1 MVDAEAKLAAQGSS
15 TTLFDKHTVLASQL
29 PRSKATAKA
38 DFTKR
43 AQKRWAEHWLTSAK
57 GSFTNP
63 SISPH
68 HLPKSNEHSKNMSR
82 AEASM
87 FTQLRTGHVPLNA
100 YLFRSRAA
108 LSPNCPHCNVP
119 ETVTHFLLVC
129 RRYSEERQALHRR
142 TRLGNLQLRHLLSIP
157 S

>member
-1 MVDAEAKLAAQGSS
+1 FDRSS
-15 TTLFDKHTVLASQL
+15 
-29 PRSKATAKA
+29 
-38 DFTKR
+38 
-43 AQKRWAEHWLTSAK
+43 
-57 GSFTNP
+57 P
-63 SISPH
+63 S
-68 HLPKSNEHSKNMSR
+68 PKVQRTFKNMSR

-129 RRYSEERQALHRR
+129 RRYSEER
-142 TRLGNLQLRHLLSIP
+142 
-157 S
+157 